1 MRGCKRDSG
10 PRGKVRGGTRATP
23 PSRREQT
30 FVDREETL
38 AQGAAAAPELHPEPA
53 VRGGEGLRGPVTT
66 KPAWEVEKTGQAAG
80 RAGSSSLQTRGRVSP
95 NVLKVSGNPRCGDS
109 PAAHAGVTDGRKQ
122 SPGPCG
128 PLQADFKRTPD
139 SSQSK
144 SPECS
149 SGTPPLP
156 GGSRPGAQGVAG

>member
-1 MRGCKRDSG
+1 MQEGQ
-10 PRGKVRGGTRATP
+10 RAAWEGQRRTESP
-23 PSRREQT
+23 PCREQT
-30 FVDREETL
+30 FVHREETL

-95 NVLKVSGNPRCGDS
+95 NVLKVSGNPSCGDS

-122 SPGPCG
+122 SPGLCVPFRLISRECQTPTNPSPRSVAQAPLLCQVG
-128 PLQADFKRTPD
+128 P
-139 SSQSK
+139 
-144 SPECS
+144 
-149 SGTPPLP
+149 
-156 GGSRPGAQGVAG
+156 AQVLKVWRDNGPR